1 MSKPTIALLAVIGV
15 IVLLRAFWN
24 IPISYNLRSLAVR
37 KTTTIASA
45 LGIGLVVFVLAS
57 SQMLSRGI
65 KKTMGSSG
73 SADKAFVLR
82 KGADAELSSAIDV
95 SQIGLVLAAPGV
107 KRDQNGE
114 PIGTG
119 EVLLVIALEKPG
131 TGGQVSNVQLRGV
144 TDNVMKVRPEV
155 RLVAGRPAKPGTDEV
170 IIGQRLRGQFK
181 GLDIGGHFEIKKN
194 RSVEVVG
201 VFDAGG
207 SSFESEIWADAD
219 SARTA
224 FGREG
229 LVQSITATLESP
241 SKLDEFKEAIERD
254 KQLNMQVLREVDYF
268 EKQSEGTAQ
277 LVNVLGGA
285 IVFFFS
291 LGAMV
296 GAMITMYGAVSNR
309 KREVGT
315 LRALG
320 FSRPA
325 ILLSFLSEA
334 LMLALFGGMLGA
346 LASLA
351 MGAVK
356 LRMMN
361 MNTWSEVVFSFD
373 PAPSIVLM
381 SILGGGLMGIL
392 GGMLPAIRAART
404 SPVAA
409 MRDL

>member
-1 MSKPTIALLAVIGV
+1 MNTPTLVLLGVIAVIAA
-15 IVLLRAFWN
+15 LRAIWH
-24 IPISYNLRSLAVR
+24 IPISYNVRSLLVR
-37 KTTTIASA
+37 KATTIASA
-45 LGIGLVVFVLAS
+45 FGIALVVFVLAS
-57 SQMLSRGI
+57 SQMLARGI
-65 KKTMGSSG
+65 RKTMASSG
-73 SADKAFVLR
+73 SENKAFVLR
-82 KGADAELSSAIDV
+82 KGADAELSSAIDIAQV
-95 SQIGLVLAAPGV
+95 GLVLAAPGV
-107 KRDQNGE
+107 KHDQSG
-114 PIGTG
+114 PLGAG

-155 RLVAGRPAKPGTDEV
+155 QLVAGRPARPGTDEV

-181 GLDIGGHFEIKKN
+181 GLDLGQRFEIKKN
-194 RSVEVVG
+194 RAVEVVG
-201 VFDAGG
+201 IFAAGG

-219 SARTA
+219 TARTA

-229 LVQSITATLESP
+229 MVSSITATLESP
-241 SKLDEFKEAIERD
+241 SKLDEFKQAIESD

-268 EKQSEGTAQ
+268 EKQSEGTAK

-291 LGAMV
+291 LGAMI
-296 GAMITMYGAVSNR
+296 GAMITMYGAVANR
-309 KREVGT
+309 RREVGT

-325 ILLSFLSEA
+325 ILLSFLTEA
-334 LMLALFGGMLGA
+334 LLLALFGGTLGA
-346 LASLA
+346 AASLA

-361 MNTWSEVVFSFD
+361 QNTWSEVVFSFD

-381 SILGGGLMGIL
+381 AILGGGAMGIL
-392 GGMLPAIRAART
+392 GGMFPAFRAART

-409 MRDL
+409 MRD